1 MSRTHGP
8 HRRYAISNA
17 AAFNARATFTWT
29 SDRLYRIYV
38 TDGKLFFVRIG
49 GQGGM
54 EMAVA
59 GSFGMLGALFLHAA
73 KSRSDRK
80 QQSQLTVL
88 DQQHPQEL
96 LCAHKH
102 SFSLA
107 PGDVVSS
114 SIEPASVAM
123 HGLHVG
129 SWILSLLDGQK
140 WTLQFEDLD
149 DMRVALELLP
159 PLLGS
164 RLQVNAQ
171 WNEQKKRFEKN

>member
-1 MSRTHGP
+1 MSNP
-8 HRRYAISNA
+8 
-17 AAFNARATFTWT
+17 AAFNARATFNWT
-29 SDRLYRIYV
+29 SDRYYRLYVR
-38 TDGKLFFVRIG
+38 DGTLFFVYIG
-49 GQGGM
+49 GPGSM
-54 EMAVA
+54 EMAMT
-59 GSFGMLGALFLHAA
+59 GSSGMLGALFLHAA
-73 KSRSDRK
+73 KSRSDHK

-88 DQQHPQEL
+88 DQQPPQEL
-96 LCAHKH
+96 LSAHKH

-129 SWILSLLDGQK
+129 SWILSLLDRQK

-159 PLLGS
+159 ALLGS
-164 RLQVNAQ
+164 RLQIHVQ